1 MAEEVDQA
9 AAALITQQDAE
20 RVSAARMRQL
30 FQGDFYEEMRTHLES
45 CLGRNY
51 YANVDQDMF
60 PEQSP
65 NFVYPLIRAFRDA
78 QYVVAAVFLG
88 RWSSEGGAGG
98 SVVLHVV
105 PPSISSREA
114 ERRYRVRWGTKNYNN
129 WTTSRD
135 ALYTF
140 IRNDAAR
147 ILLGQNADLNL
158 LSVGE
163 EVSWIPDLRQGRQE
177 FEAARQGYPH
187 LKQLTVWALRIS
199 KPSAEMSVF
208 FGRGAR
214 RYESSMIDWARF
226 GTSKL
231 CDAMAL
237 AVPHALRCRLLEER
251 DKSQNPVGERF
262 RILPNEIKPLSK
274 EAFEAKYE
282 EAHRAMAEVADRG
295 QLEESIR
302 QERAEIRRRRKMQE
316 TRRSS
321 ECSSPRR
328 SSDGDRG
335 EVEIKRGRSSARNQP
350 EMNTCTTNSMRSP
363 VISDS
368 VTPGTAIMPSTTAA
382 SINPTSSVFT
392 TTSTRTTSSTSSSQT
407 IAHTQ
412 VVPPNHAIRVHFQQE
427 GNGSSQTIST
437 DPSRSMFP
445 GSTQSSN
452 ASPANTAAVPAQP
465 RNSNQGVMD
474 DFGKSNEG
482 MRNDFGIQDEEVDEE
497 EAGQIQG
504 VQPLLRVPGGARLP
518 APLRNPPT
526 TPLSPAIYHLPTGS
540 ISTYL
545 QPRYMSEQ
553 IQNIQ
558 ATKAKPSVLWGTKDQ
573 VNRNPASVNTT
584 LTPYVPPVA
593 MTHSAKP
600 TYYNPADEINRVYVP
615 TPIYTPTTTA
625 TEVLQTLSQ
634 IQTQNI
640 TNGSQIVQNP
650 LSRENNQPEPAE
662 PPNITPAA
670 AASLPVEIIECYSPT
685 SPAYEPANVSM
696 DDLDYEP
703 ENHPHASPE
712 KQHHV
717 SPEKQNPIEIRTEPT
732 FSPES
737 QSAEMHSS
745 SEDENDPAQSQ
756 ADLIKELGEKRFKKM
771 AKIFQTKPNEFN
783 YQYMK
788 TERKQRKQ
796 NLPGSTYKG
805 EEGREKR

>member
-30 FQGDFYEEMRTHLES
+30 FQGDFYEEMKVHLES
-45 CLGRNY
+45 CLGRSY
-51 YANVDQDMF
+51 YAAVDQDMF
-60 PEQSP
+60 PEQSTT
-65 NFVYPLIRAFRDA
+65 FVYPLIRAFRDA
-78 QYVVAAVFLG
+78 QYVVAAVFLP

-98 SVVLHVV
+98 SAVLHVV

-114 ERRYRVRWGTKNYNN
+114 ERRYRVRWGTKNYNH

-135 ALYTF
+135 ALYSF

-163 EVSWIPDLRQGRQE
+163 EVSWIPDHRQGRQE

-282 EAHRAMAEVADRG
+282 EAHRSMAEVADRG

-335 EVEIKRGRSSARNQP
+335 EVEIKRGRSSAQNQP
-350 EMNTCTTNSMRSP
+350 EINTCTTNSLRSP
-363 VISDS
+363 VLSDT
-368 VTPGTAIMPSTTAA
+368 VTPGTAIMPSTTTAP
-382 SINPTSSVFT
+382 INPTSSVFT
-392 TTSTRTTSSTSSSQT
+392 TTHTRTTSSTSSSHT
-407 IAHTQ
+407 IAHSQ
-412 VVPPNHAIRVHFQQE
+412 VVPPNHAIKVHFEQE
-427 GNGSSQTIST
+427 GNSSSQTIST

-452 ASPANTAAVPAQP
+452 ANLANTAAVPAQP

-474 DFGKSNEG
+474 DFGKSNQG

-497 EAGQIQG
+497 EVGQIQG

-545 QPRYMSEQ
+545 QPRYMTEQ

-558 ATKAKPSVLWGTKDQ
+558 ATKAKPSVLWGTNDQ
-573 VNRNPASVNTT
+573 VERNPASVTTT

-593 MTHSAKP
+593 RPYSAKP
-600 TYYNPADEINRVYVP
+600 TFYNPADDVSRVYVP
-615 TPIYTPTTTA
+615 TQIYTPTTTA
-625 TEVLQTLSQ
+625 AEVLQTLSQ

-640 TNGSQIVQNP
+640 TNGSQIVQTP
-650 LSRENNQPEPAE
+650 LSRENNQPESTE

-712 KQHHV
+712 KQHQV
-717 SPEKQNPIEIRTEPT
+717 SPEKQNPIENRTEPT

-737 QSAEMHSS
+737 QSAEMQSS

-796 NLPGSTYKG
+796 NLPVSTYKG